1 MKTSTKLRTES
12 TVSKSRPNAA
22 TCAPMLRGS
31 GRSPRFLRLVE
42 EAAALE
48 QARPL
53 LGRDLDVS
61 RREQEHLVRD
71 ALHAP
76 VQRVREPAGEVDQPL
91 RQLLVGALQVEDDRD
106 A

>member
-31 GRSPRFLRLVE
+31 GRPPRFLRLVE

-48 QARPL
+48 QAGAL
-53 LGRDLDVS
+53 LRRDLDVS

-76 VQRVREPAGEVDQPL
+76 GQPVREPAGGVDPPL
-91 RQLLVGALQVEDDRD
+91 RQLLVGAVPGGDD
-106 A
+106 